1 MRLGLTLPIFD
12 AMADPGVLA
21 DLAVRAEEAGW
32 DGVFL
37 WDHVYYRVPATAV
50 TDPWIA
56 LAAMAVCTQRITIGP
71 MVTPLARRRP
81 HVVARQ
87 LVALD
92 HLSGG
97 RVVLGAGLGLDSSGG
112 EFSRFGEETDDRRRG
127 DMLDEALELLT
138 GLLSGAPVDHHGR
151 YFTASDVRFR
161 PRPVNDAIPIWV
173 AARWPNRRPLRR
185 AARYDGLFVIDIEP
199 PALRTALQFVEP
211 LRPSGSDSYE
221 VVVHADAESDPR
233 PWRDAGATWW
243 LAAFDSFTVTP
254 SAVHRVIDRGP
265 PAGDGVRP
273 DS

>member
-1 MRLGLTLPIFD
+1 MVRFGLTLPIFD
-12 AMADPGVLA
+12 LMADPGVLA

-37 WDHVYYRVPATAV
+37 WDHVYYRAPVTAV

-56 LAAMAVCTQRITIGP
+56 LAAMAVRTQRITIGP

-97 RVVLGAGLGLDSSGG
+97 RVVLGAGLGLDSSGR
-112 EFSRFGEETDDRRRG
+112 ELSRFGEETHDRRRG
-127 DMLDEALELLT
+127 EMLDEALALVS
-138 GLLSGAPVDHHGR
+138 GLLSGEPVDHKGR
-151 YFTASDVRFR
+151 YFTAKDVRFL
-161 PRPVNDAIPIWV
+161 PRPFNGTIPIWV

-199 PALRTALQFVEP
+199 SDLRSAIELVEP
-211 LRPSGSDSYE
+211 LRPPGRHRPYD
-221 VVVHADAESDPR
+221 VVVQAAAGSNPR

-254 SAVHRVIDRGP
+254 TAVQRVIDEGP
-265 PAGDGVRP
+265 PA
-273 DS
+273 